1 MAEGTGIG
9 AGSGIGPDIGPDIG
23 SGIGS
28 GVGPAEARMVARR
41 ASVIDDPLDAL
52 PDITATV
59 RVEPRGEEFF
69 VSVIVRTG
77 TPPDHRAAV
86 FEHLEAA
93 VQRLFAGE
101 PSAAGWDWADGAY
114 HLAISATE

>member
-1 MAEGTGIG
+1 VAEGTGIG
-9 AGSGIGPDIGPDIG
+9 ASSGIGPDIGP
-23 SGIGS
+23 GIGS
-28 GVGPAEARMVARR
+28 AEARMVARR
-41 ASVIDDPLDAL
+41 ASVVNDPLDAL
-52 PDITATV
+52 PDITATA

-77 TPPDHRAAV
+77 TPPDHREAV

-114 HLAISATE
+114 HIAISATEQPTP